1 MTQSAASQKPEE
13 TVPQPEAG
21 DAAARADDAAFFL
34 RALATLLNETVD
46 DLERTSGKVGEFIM
60 QQTTRPDQQVVV
72 ALQHFDRLQQE
83 FRALTD
89 MTSHFAA
96 TTGGATSGDAWTN
109 HHSSRVVD
117 AITVSDLKNRFNRYL
132 ESIEI
137 ELTKPGMFDE
147 VEF

>member
-1 MTQSAASQKPEE
+1 MQEDLAPSTE
-13 TVPQPEAG
+13 TG

-34 RALATLLNETVD
+34 RTLATLLGETVD
-46 DLERTSGKVGEFIM
+46 DLERTVGQVGDFIM
-60 QQTTRPDQQVVV
+60 RQPTRPDQDAVV

-96 TTGGATSGDAWTN
+96 TTGGAVSGDAWTN

-137 ELTKPGMFDE
+137 ELTKPDMFEE